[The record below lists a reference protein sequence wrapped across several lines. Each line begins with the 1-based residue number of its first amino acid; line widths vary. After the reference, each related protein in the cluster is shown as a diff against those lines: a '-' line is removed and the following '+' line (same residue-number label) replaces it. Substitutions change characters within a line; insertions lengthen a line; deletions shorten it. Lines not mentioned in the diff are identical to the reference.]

1 MQDLVGQCLKAMWRE
16 YVATKEPRLRDCL
29 VEYYLDRGIVRRAA
43 KKLAQSLPGHVEL
56 SELNSAGETG
66 LLTAM
71 ERFDPSRNVKF
82 ETFCAP
88 VVRGAMLDFLREI
101 DPLSRHMR
109 KSVTELSA
117 ATEELRSAHGRAP
130 SDAELCKKLNIS
142 QQKLRKTVSHSLS
155 AASISLNHR
164 PTTGEGRSA
173 PLDVLT
179 ANQLNAD
186 FLVQRNDVRDWV
198 TRGLAT
204 RDRLIIVLYYYESMT
219 MREIG
224 DTLGMSES
232 RVSQI
237 HKRLLKLLSTRVR
250 RQPDE
255 LVALSA

>member
-1 MQDLVGQCLKAMWRE
+1 MQDLVGQCVRAMWRE
-16 YVATKEPRLRDCL
+16 YAANKEPQLRDCL

-43 KKLAQSLPGHVEL
+43 KKLAQSLPQHVEL
-56 SELNSAGETG
+56 SELTSAGEMG
-66 LLTAM
+66 LLAAID
-71 ERFDPSRNVKF
+71 RFDLSRGVKF

-88 VVRGAMLDFLREI
+88 TVRGAMLDFLRDI

-109 KSVTELSA
+109 KSVTELST

-130 SDAELCKKLNIS
+130 SDAELCEKLNITRE
-142 QQKLRKTVSHSLS
+142 QLRRTVTNSLG

-164 PTTGEGRSA
+164 PSTGEGRAA

-179 ANQLNAD
+179 ANQLDAD
-186 FLVQRNDVRDWV
+186 FLVQRRDVRDWV

-204 RDRLIIVLYYYESMT
+204 RERLIVVLYYYESMT

-232 RVSQI
+232 RVSQL
-237 HKRLLKLLSTRVR
+237 HKRLLKFLKR
-250 RQPDE
+250 RITQRPDE